1 MKKLVEAVNG
11 NIRNSKRLVQLNK
24 ICLILNIN
32 LKEPK
37 RLNKENGWF
46 SGFFDADGTITISLK
61 NGYPQLCIS
70 VTNKYLVDVEDYK
83 KIFGGEIYF
92 EKSQN
97 GYYKWMISSRTP

>member
-37 RLNKENGWF
+37 RLNKENG
-46 SGFFDADGTITISLK
+46 
-61 NGYPQLCIS
+61 
-70 VTNKYLVDVEDYK
+70 
-83 KIFGGEIYF
+83 
-92 EKSQN
+92 
-97 GYYKWMISSRTP
+97 